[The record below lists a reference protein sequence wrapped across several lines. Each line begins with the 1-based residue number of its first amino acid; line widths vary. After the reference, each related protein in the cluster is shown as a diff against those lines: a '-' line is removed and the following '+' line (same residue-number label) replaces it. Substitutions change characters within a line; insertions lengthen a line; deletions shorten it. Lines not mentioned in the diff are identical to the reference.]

1 VAPQG
6 APADNFHTSLSSM
19 STPTRHP
26 SNDPGN
32 AIVSPDRDA
41 LSRFLLE
48 TSGVRGVIVRLTDT
62 WQAVRARS
70 PYPAAVAERL
80 GETLAAAAL
89 FTGHAKVDGRLSV
102 QLRGTGAL
110 RSLFAECTHAGTLRG
125 LAQFHEPLP
134 QLLGPR
140 AFGTG
145 SQLAISIE
153 NPPREGRDAV
163 RYQGL
168 VGLNADS
175 LPEAFEGYFNQS
187 EQLPTRILLA
197 ADEHVA
203 AGIMLQRLPLAERAE
218 EKDSDGWLRATA
230 LFDTLRRDELL
241 ALPIG
246 QLLFRLFHDDA
257 VRVLDSRLLQF
268 ACSCSTERVTSMLQ
282 SLGRE
287 EAMAA
292 TAGGQAE
299 ITCEFCGQTYLFSKA
314 DITALFSNATHV
326 PAPERLQ

>member
-1 VAPQG
+1 
-6 APADNFHTSLSSM
+6 M
-19 STPTRHP
+19 STPIHRAG
-26 SNDPGN
+26 NDSGN

-62 WQAVRARS
+62 WQAVRGRS
-70 PYPAAVAERL
+70 PYPAAVAECL

-134 QLLGPR
+134 QPLSPR
-140 AFGTG
+140 AFGEG
-145 SQLAISIE
+145 SLLAISIE

-168 VGLNADS
+168 VGLDADS
-175 LPEAFEGYFNQS
+175 LPEVFEDYFNQS

-197 ADEHVA
+197 TDEHVA

-218 EKDSDGWLRATA
+218 DKDSDGWQRATA

-241 ALPIG
+241 GLPVG
-246 QLLFRLFHDDA
+246 QVLFRLFHDDA
-257 VRVLDSRLLQF
+257 VRVLDSRPLQF

-292 TAGGQAE
+292 AAGGQSE

-314 DITALFSNATHV
+314 EIATLFSNAMHV